1 MNLSL
6 SEATVMLWGGGPLCW
21 EMVSSVCEGAF
32 TRSAWGAVRYAGKL
46 FHLCARGRLRG
57 RQTFFL
63 SLLSIYCRLHIYRFP
78 KNTYIH

>member
-32 TRSAWGAVRYAGKL
+32 TRSAD
-46 FHLCARGRLRG
+46 
-57 RQTFFL
+57 FL
-63 SLLSIYCRLHIYRFP
+63 SLSLVYLLGVY
-78 KNTYIH
+78 